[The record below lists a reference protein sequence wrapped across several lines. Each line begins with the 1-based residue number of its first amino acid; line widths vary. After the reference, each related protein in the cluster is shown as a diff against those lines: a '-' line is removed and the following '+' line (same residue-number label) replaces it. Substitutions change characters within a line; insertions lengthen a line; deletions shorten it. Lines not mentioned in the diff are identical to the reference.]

1 MSEQKE
7 KCRQYSGEADGLELK
22 CWGLTYQYGSPVIKR
37 LRLSTWSHCSGT
49 GCAPLCGVT
58 RHRVLCQLMLASL
71 GITYAIT
78 IKWGIVSGLQLS
90 PSAKTVITH
99 KIDVSKSEPKDG
111 WSTTWTGLDVS
122 YQRNNSHLMVVQAAD
137 DHLEEIFWSPPL
149 PNDKPPPY
157 IVELSSMPSI
167 ISSGK

>member
-22 CWGLTYQYGSPVIKR
+22 CWGLTYQYGSP
-37 LRLSTWSHCSGT
+37 
-49 GCAPLCGVT
+49 
-58 RHRVLCQLMLASL
+58 
-71 GITYAIT
+71 
-78 IKWGIVSGLQLS
+78 GIVSGLQLS